1 MAAIVKANP
10 SLTAGGLA
18 VLRRSFT
25 TNDDGTMRY
34 EADYCCL
41 SQYAIRWMP
50 SFRTKAQPPTALPA
64 ALLQLQLAKT
74 PELYD
79 LQTETAN
86 GLTYFKAVY
95 SAGVTTE
102 VIITEESDVR
112 NFTVTTNRAV
122 GYNVSTPGTTNGS
135 TTFVETST
143 ETVTESYDYVS
154 VTVTAEAKNANLPQ
168 VVGRVEPIGR
178 LPWGYKP
185 TTIDRTSKTR
195 SSRGEY
201 TFRKSSSG
209 IINNIVLTSTLP
221 RTIN

>member
-41 SQYAIRWMP
+41 SQYAVRWMP
-50 SFRTKAQPPTALPA
+50 SFRTKAQPPTPLPA

-112 NFTVTTNRAV
+112 NFTVTATRPV
-122 GYNVSTPGTTNGS
+122 GYNVTTPGTINGS
-135 TTFVETST
+135 TIFVQNAT
-143 ETVTESYDYVS
+143 ETITESFDYIS
-154 VTVTAEAKNANLPQ
+154 ITVTAEAKNANLPA
-168 VVGRVEPIGR
+168 VKGRIERIGGVSF
-178 LPWGYKP
+178 PFGYKE

-201 TFRKSSSG
+201 TYRISSSG
-209 IINNIVLTSTLP
+209 VISNFETTLP
-221 RTIN
+221 ARTI